1 MSAAPS
7 VGIVTVSAIPSLTGT
22 SVNPLLRAAH
32 LGRLGWRTT
41 LYLPWFAADRQQRE
55 YGRTFPSQA
64 AQVELIRDWLPEA
77 LRPHLPAIRFYP
89 AAADPYWQVPLPG
102 EPLGRHL
109 GAHDALILEEIERHF
124 LAGGRIDPAVLGF
137 RHRFRLVVG
146 LIHTNTAAFVRAHA
160 GAWTAPALRAI
171 SMLARRSAC
180 HHSFSVASAAGCLRA
195 AGESMVALNGVADA
209 YFESAAPRDA
219 TAGAYFIGKLIPEK
233 EIHEAFRLIGLA
245 GGRGIDLFGSGDRP
259 YLEPAAAAHG
269 VVPVLR
275 GGAARPWLALAG
287 YRVLVNCS
295 HSEVACTATAEALAM
310 GKWAIVPRHP
320 SNRLFA
326 TFAGCLTYGD
336 DGEFVACW
344 RRAQAEAPPRDP
356 TVARRLSWS
365 AATARLHRLLTAPPA
380 RSHHDPAPYHP
391 IPGRAQRGI
400 RQWRERLAPGGHGA
414 STGSLA
420 DPGADPHP
428 G

>member
-1 MSAAPS
+1 MRGAPDL
-7 VGIVTVSAIPSLTGT
+7 GIVTVSAIPNLTGT

-32 LGRLGWRTT
+32 LARAGCKTT
-41 LYLPWFAADRQQRE
+41 LYLPWFAPEEQRRE
-55 YGRTFPSQA
+55 YGRTFPSEA
-64 AQVELIRDWLPEA
+64 AQVDVIRAWLPDD
-77 LRPHLPAIRFYP
+77 LRRHLPAIRFYP
-89 AAADPYWQVPLPG
+89 AATDPRWRVPLPCQRL
-102 EPLGRHL
+102 ERQL

-146 LIHTNTAAFVRAHA
+146 LIHTNMAAFVRAHA

-171 SMLARRSAC
+171 SMLVRRTSC

-195 AGESMVALNGVADA
+195 PGEAMAALNGVADP
-209 YFESAAPRDA
+209 YFAVAARRGA
-219 TAGAYFIGKLIPEK
+219 TRGAYFIGKLIPEK
-233 EIHEAFRLIGLA
+233 EIHEAFRLLALA

-259 YLEPAAAAHG
+259 YLERAAAAHG

-275 GGAARPWLALAG
+275 GGTARPWQALAG
-287 YRVLVNCS
+287 HRVLVNCS

-326 TFAGCLTYGD
+326 GFAGCLTYGD
-336 DGEFVACW
+336 DREFVACW
-344 RRAQAEAPPRDP
+344 RRTQALEPPHDP
-356 TVARRLSWS
+356 TLAQRLSWP
-365 AATARLHRLLTAPPA
+365 AATDRLLRLLTQRPA
-380 RSHHDPAPYHP
+380 TRHHDPAPYHA
-391 IPGRAQRGI
+391 IPAQARRRI
-400 RQWRERLAPGGHGA
+400 RHWREQLGTGGHGA
-414 STGSLA
+414 STGSHA
-420 DPGADPHP
+420 GAAPHR